1 MEKFKELGIE
11 LYSAEQQRKNILL
24 NHLLNTYNDGRKK
37 TLFCVAVN
45 LLELEDL
52 EHIISE
58 LDKNASNLTLKKNLF
73 TQLVYLKKLLQ
84 RKISY

>member
-1 MEKFKELGIE
+1 MNFI
-11 LYSAEQQRKNILL
+11 QQKKNVLL

-45 LLELEDL
+45 LLKLEDL

-58 LDKNASNLTLKKNLF
+58 LDKNSSNLTLKEKSAHAAS
-73 TQLVYLKKLLQ
+73 LLQ
-84 RKISY
+84 EAAKQSNIILKLRKKK